1 MNKKSQTET
10 LAGVDSASE
19 IITQRYQQVMMNT
32 FGAPQ
37 RVFVRGEGVYLWD
50 AEDNKYLDLL
60 AGIAV
65 NVLGHA
71 HPKVVEAV
79 SAQLA
84 TLGHVSNFFATG
96 EQVALAGKLI
106 EFATA
111 NDPGR
116 VAKVFFA
123 NSGTEANEAG
133 LKLTRMTGRKKII
146 AMEGAFHGRS
156 MGALALT
163 WNKPYREP
171 FEPLP
176 GIVEFVPY
184 GNSTRLARIIDDSVA
199 AVIVEPIQ
207 GENGIVVPDDGY
219 LAEVRKITQ
228 KAGALLWLDEIQT
241 GMGRTGTW
249 LASQPSGV
257 TADIVTLAKGLGN
270 GFPMG
275 ACVATGAAADL
286 LGPGSHG
293 STFGGNPVAAAAGLA
308 TIKAVE
314 RQGLMKHAVKL
325 AARLE
330 TRIEKLNLFEVESV
344 RGRGLLCGIVLRPA
358 IAADVARVA
367 LDAGFVINAPRPNVL
382 RLAPPLIITAKQLD
396 TFIDALPELIKAAR

>member
-1 MNKKSQTET
+1 MSKRSQTEPLT
-10 LAGVDSASE
+10 GVDGTSQVV
-19 IITQRYQQVMMNT
+19 TQRYQQVMMNT

-50 AEDNKYLDLL
+50 AEDKKYLDLL
-60 AGIAV
+60 AGLAV

-79 SAQLA
+79 SAQIA
-84 TLGHVSNFFATG
+84 ALGHVSNFFATPD
-96 EQVALAGKLI
+96 QVALAGKLAEI
-106 EFATA
+106 VTA

-116 VAKVFFA
+116 TAKVFFT

-133 LKLTRMTGRKKII
+133 LKVTRMTGRKKVI

-156 MGALALT
+156 MGALSLT
-163 WNKPYREP
+163 WHKPYREP

-184 GNSTRLARIIDDSVA
+184 GNATRLARIIDDTVA

-207 GENGIVVPDDGY
+207 GENGVVVPDDGY
-219 LAEVRKITQ
+219 LAEVRRITQ
-228 KAGALLWLDEIQT
+228 KAGALLWLDEIQS

-293 STFGGNPVAAAAGLA
+293 STFGGNPVGAAAGLA
-308 TIKAVE
+308 TIKAIE
-314 RQGLMKHAVKL
+314 RQGLMKHALKL
-325 AARLE
+325 FDQLE
-330 TRIEKLNLFEVESV
+330 TRIEKLNLFEVEAV
-344 RGRGLLCGIVLRPA
+344 RGRGLLCGIVLRPN
-358 IAADVARVA
+358 IAADVVRVA
-367 LDAGFVINAPRPNVL
+367 LDAGFVINAPRPNVI
-382 RLAPPLIITAKQLD
+382 RLAPPLIVTARQLD
-396 TFIDALPELIKAAR
+396 TFIDALPELIRAAR